1 MKKPGS
7 FVNRLTL
14 KVLRTVLLLML
25 VTLSV
30 TFIVAYWALRGETVG
45 RYLGMRGVVKEKIS
59 LEIKTIEIGARNVAD
74 DVAAHLGSPEAVMAA
89 LEKEIHLNNF
99 ADGYFAAFEP
109 DYFPKAGKWFEAYA
123 YKQSNGTYNIEQV
136 GSAQHDYLNTEWY
149 QRARQQKEGFWTD
162 PYVYNDG
169 VYCSFVLPVSDEEG
183 RVVGVCGADLLL
195 KNLINDLHNIDQDS
209 RSGGM
214 KNIAERYRHLD
225 FYSFIINRSG
235 TYIAHPDEKRVLK
248 DSMMAHVTDNFYSD
262 CKRTVR
268 DMLQMKSGIDPVV
281 VDGKWTDVYYTPIAS
296 PGWSLAIVVPKRAL
310 VTPMI
315 VLLLNLL
322 VVTGLGQILVWIIC
336 RWNIRKATNPLV
348 ALTHSADE
356 VAKGNFEAP
365 LPDLEYQDE
374 ICNLRDSFATMQQ
387 SLVKYIQDLETTTA
401 KKAAMENEM
410 NTARRIQMS
419 MIPLTSPPSPLTSHL
434 DMYGSLTPAK
444 TVGGDLFDYF
454 IRDERLYFCI
464 GDVSGKGVPAALM
477 MTVVHYLFRS
487 ATANVDEPERIVEVI
502 NDCFSVGN
510 KTMMF
515 CTFFLGVLD
524 LKTGLLQFCN
534 AGHEAPFMIGGT
546 DESGHEGEKEVRR
559 LKIEPNTAIGV
570 KGGLAFTAEEI
581 QLKPGTLLFM
591 YTDGLTDATN
601 GSGKRF
607 ELERVTAV
615 LQQTAGNQGDRFMID
630 GSSRNQAT
638 CPLDSPAAY
647 VRRMTDEVAAYVGDA
662 PQADDLTMLVIKW
675 KG

>member
-1 MKKPGS
+1 MKKSRS

-14 KVLRTVLLLML
+14 KVLRTVLILMI
-25 VTLSV
+25 VTLAM
-30 TFIVAYWALRGETVG
+30 TFIAAYSSMRGETIG
-45 RYLGMRGVVKEKIS
+45 RYLGMRGVVSEKIS
-59 LEIKTIEIGARNVAD
+59 LEIKSIEIGARNVAD
-74 DVAAHLGSPEAVMAA
+74 EVVDHMDSPEAVMAT
-89 LEKEIHLNNF
+89 LNKEMRLNNF

-109 DYFPKAGKWFEAYA
+109 DYFTKAGKWFEAYA
-123 YKQSNGTYNIEQV
+123 FKQADGSYRLEQV
-136 GSAQHDYLNTEWY
+136 GSAQHDYLSVDWY
-149 QRARQQKEGFWTD
+149 QRAKQEKEGFWTD
-162 PYVYNDG
+162 PYEYNSAM
-169 VYCSFVLPVSDEEG
+169 YCSFVLPISDAEG
-183 RVVGVCGADLLL
+183 HVVGVCGADLLL
-195 KNLINDLHNIDQDS
+195 KNLIKDLHNIDKDS
-209 RSGGM
+209 RSEGTQ
-214 KNIAERYRHLD
+214 NIDKRYHHLD
-225 FYSFIINRSG
+225 FYSFIVNRNG
-235 TYIAHPDEKRVLK
+235 TFIAHPDEKRVLK
-248 DSMMAHVTDNFYSD
+248 DSILAHMTDNFYSD
-262 CKRTVR
+262 YKRTVR
-268 DMLQMKSGIDPVV
+268 DMLQMKSGFDPVV
-281 VDGKWTDVYYTPIAS
+281 VDGKWADVYYTPIAS
-296 PGWSLAIVVPKRAL
+296 TGWSLAIVVPKRAL
-310 VTPMI
+310 VTPII
-315 VLLLNLL
+315 VLLFSLL
-322 VVTGLGQILVWIIC
+322 SATGLGQILVWIIC
-336 RWNIRKATNPLV
+336 RWNIRKATMPLV

-365 LPDLEYQDE
+365 LPDLEHQDE

-410 NTARRIQMS
+410 ETARRIQMT
-419 MIPLTSPPSPLTSHL
+419 MIPNKFPPFPKRN
-434 DMYGSLTPAK
+434 DIDIFGSLTPAK

-559 LKIEPNTAIGV
+559 LKIEPNTVIGV

-601 GSGKRF
+601 ASGKRF
-607 ELERVTAV
+607 GLERVTAV
-615 LQQTAGNQGDRFMID
+615 QQTAERQQD
-630 GSSRNQAT
+630 GES
-638 CPLDSPAAY
+638 AAY
-647 VRRMTDEVAAYVGDA
+647 VGRMTDEVAAYVGDA

>member
-123 YKQSNGTYNIEQV
+123 YKQADGSYRSGQV
-136 GSAQHDYLNTEWY
+136 GSAQHDYLNTDWY

-162 PYVYNDG
+162 PYVYNGG
-169 VYCSFVLPVSDEEG
+169 VYCSFVMPVADGEG
-183 RVVGVCGADLLL
+183 RMVGVCGADLLL
-195 KNLINDLHNIDQDS
+195 KNLIKDLHNIDKDS
-209 RSGGM
+209 PL
-214 KNIAERYRHLD
+214 N

-419 MIPLTSPPSPLTSHL
+419 MIPLTSHPSPLTSHL
-434 DMYGSLTPAK
+434 DMCGSLTPAK

-601 GSGKRF
+601 ASGKRF
-607 ELERVTAV
+607 GLECVTTV
-615 LQQTAGNQGDRFMID
+615 LQQTAERQQD
-630 GSSRNQAT
+630 GESAS
-638 CPLDSPAAY
+638 Y

>member
-123 YKQSNGTYNIEQV
+123 YKQADGSYRSDQV
-136 GSAQHDYLNTEWY
+136 GSAQHDYLNTDWY

-162 PYVYNDG
+162 PYVYNGG
-169 VYCSFVLPVSDEEG
+169 VYCSFVMPVADGEG
-183 RVVGVCGADLLL
+183 RMVGVCGADLLL
-195 KNLINDLHNIDQDS
+195 KNLIKNLHNIDKDS
-209 RSGGM
+209 PL
-214 KNIAERYRHLD
+214 N

-615 LQQTAGNQGDRFMID
+615 LQQTAERQQDE
-630 GSSRNQAT
+630 
-638 CPLDSPAAY
+638 DSASY

>member
-74 DVAAHLGSPEAVMAA
+74 DVAAHLSSPEAVMAA

-123 YKQSNGTYNIEQV
+123 YKQADGSYRSGQV
-136 GSAQHDYLNTEWY
+136 GSAQHDYLNTDWY

-162 PYVYNDG
+162 PYVYNGG
-169 VYCSFVLPVSDEEG
+169 VYCSFVMPVADGEG
-183 RVVGVCGADLLL
+183 RMVGVCGADLLL
-195 KNLINDLHNIDQDS
+195 KNLIKDLHNIDKDS
-209 RSGGM
+209 PL
-214 KNIAERYRHLD
+214 N

-387 SLVKYIQDLETTTA
+387 SLVRYIQDLETTTA
-401 KKAAMENEM
+401 KKAAMESEM

-419 MIPLTSPPSPLTSHL
+419 MIPNKFPPFPKRN
-434 DMYGSLTPAK
+434 DIEIFGSLTPAK

-601 GSGKRF
+601 ASGKRF
-607 ELERVTAV
+607 GLERVTAV
-615 LQQTAGNQGDRFMID
+615 LQQTAERQQD
-630 GSSRNQAT
+630 GES
-638 CPLDSPAAY
+638 AAY
-647 VRRMTDEVAAYVGDA
+647 VGRMTDEVAAYVGDA

>member
-123 YKQSNGTYNIEQV
+123 YKQADGSYRSGQV
-136 GSAQHDYLNTEWY
+136 GSAQHDYLNTDWY

-162 PYVYNDG
+162 PYVYNGG
-169 VYCSFVLPVSDEEG
+169 VYCSFVMPVADGEG
-183 RVVGVCGADLLL
+183 RMVGVCGADLLL
-195 KNLINDLHNIDQDS
+195 KNLIKDLHNIDKDS
-209 RSGGM
+209 PL
-214 KNIAERYRHLD
+214 N

-419 MIPLTSPPSPLTSHL
+419 MIPLTSHPSPLTSHL

-601 GSGKRF
+601 ASGTRF

-615 LQQTAGNQGDRFMID
+615 LQQTAERQQD
-630 GSSRNQAT
+630 GES
-638 CPLDSPAAY
+638 AAY

>member
-1 MKKPGS
+1 M
-7 FVNRLTL
+7 
-14 KVLRTVLLLML
+14 
-25 VTLSV
+25 
-30 TFIVAYWALRGETVG
+30 
-45 RYLGMRGVVKEKIS
+45 
-59 LEIKTIEIGARNVAD
+59 
-74 DVAAHLGSPEAVMAA
+74 
-89 LEKEIHLNNF
+89 
-99 ADGYFAAFEP
+99 
-109 DYFPKAGKWFEAYA
+109 
-123 YKQSNGTYNIEQV
+123 
-136 GSAQHDYLNTEWY
+136 
-149 QRARQQKEGFWTD
+149 
-162 PYVYNDG
+162 
-169 VYCSFVLPVSDEEG
+169 
-183 RVVGVCGADLLL
+183 
-195 KNLINDLHNIDQDS
+195 
-209 RSGGM
+209 
-214 KNIAERYRHLD
+214 
-225 FYSFIINRSG
+225 
-235 TYIAHPDEKRVLK
+235 
-248 DSMMAHVTDNFYSD
+248 
-262 CKRTVR
+262 
-268 DMLQMKSGIDPVV
+268 
-281 VDGKWTDVYYTPIAS
+281 
-296 PGWSLAIVVPKRAL
+296 
-310 VTPMI
+310 
-315 VLLLNLL
+315 
-322 VVTGLGQILVWIIC
+322 
-336 RWNIRKATNPLV
+336 
-348 ALTHSADE
+348 
-356 VAKGNFEAP
+356 
-365 LPDLEYQDE
+365 
-374 ICNLRDSFATMQQ
+374 
-387 SLVKYIQDLETTTA
+387 KYIQDLETTTA

-434 DMYGSLTPAK
+434 DMCGSLTPAK

-607 ELERVTAV
+607 GLERVTTV
-615 LQQTAGNQGDRFMID
+615 LQQTAERQQD
-630 GSSRNQAT
+630 GES
-638 CPLDSPAAY
+638 AAY

>member
-123 YKQSNGTYNIEQV
+123 YKQADGSYRSGQV
-136 GSAQHDYLNTEWY
+136 GSAQHDYLNTDWY

-162 PYVYNDG
+162 PYVYNGG
-169 VYCSFVLPVSDEEG
+169 VYCSFVMPVADGEG
-183 RVVGVCGADLLL
+183 RMVGVCGADLLL
-195 KNLINDLHNIDQDS
+195 KNLIKDLHNIDKDS
-209 RSGGM
+209 PL
-214 KNIAERYRHLD
+214 N

-410 NTARRIQMS
+410 NTARKIQMS
-419 MIPLTSPPSPLTSHL
+419 MIPNKFPPFPKRN
-434 DMYGSLTPAK
+434 DIEIFGSLTPAK

-607 ELERVTAV
+607 GLERVTTV
-615 LQQTAGNQGDRFMID
+615 LQQTAERQQD
-630 GSSRNQAT
+630 GES
-638 CPLDSPAAY
+638 AAY

>member
-1 MKKPGS
+1 
-7 FVNRLTL
+7 
-14 KVLRTVLLLML
+14 
-25 VTLSV
+25 
-30 TFIVAYWALRGETVG
+30 
-45 RYLGMRGVVKEKIS
+45 
-59 LEIKTIEIGARNVAD
+59 
-74 DVAAHLGSPEAVMAA
+74 
-89 LEKEIHLNNF
+89 
-99 ADGYFAAFEP
+99 
-109 DYFPKAGKWFEAYA
+109 
-123 YKQSNGTYNIEQV
+123 
-136 GSAQHDYLNTEWY
+136 
-149 QRARQQKEGFWTD
+149 
-162 PYVYNDG
+162 
-169 VYCSFVLPVSDEEG
+169 
-183 RVVGVCGADLLL
+183 
-195 KNLINDLHNIDQDS
+195 
-209 RSGGM
+209 
-214 KNIAERYRHLD
+214 
-225 FYSFIINRSG
+225 
-235 TYIAHPDEKRVLK
+235 
-248 DSMMAHVTDNFYSD
+248 
-262 CKRTVR
+262 
-268 DMLQMKSGIDPVV
+268 
-281 VDGKWTDVYYTPIAS
+281 
-296 PGWSLAIVVPKRAL
+296 
-310 VTPMI
+310 
-315 VLLLNLL
+315 
-322 VVTGLGQILVWIIC
+322 
-336 RWNIRKATNPLV
+336 
-348 ALTHSADE
+348 
-356 VAKGNFEAP
+356 
-365 LPDLEYQDE
+365 
-374 ICNLRDSFATMQQ
+374 MQQ

-581 QLKPGTLLFM
+581 LLKPGTLLFM

-601 GSGKRF
+601 ASGKRF
-607 ELERVTAV
+607 GLERVTAV

-638 CPLDSPAAY
+638 CPLDSPASY